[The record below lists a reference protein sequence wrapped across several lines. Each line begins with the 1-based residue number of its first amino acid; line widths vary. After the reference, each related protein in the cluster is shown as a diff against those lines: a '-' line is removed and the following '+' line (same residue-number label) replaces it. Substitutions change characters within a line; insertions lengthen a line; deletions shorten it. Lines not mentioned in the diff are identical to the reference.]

1 MYEELPK
8 LKAQLENANE
18 SAEDKDNK
26 LLRTKVTEEEI
37 AMIVGRWTGIPVSK
51 LMESERKNFL
61 TLIKFSTR
69 ELLVRTRQFRLLLM
83 PLFVQELVYRTL
95 TDQ

>member
-51 LMESERKNFL
+51 
-61 TLIKFSTR
+61 
-69 ELLVRTRQFRLLLM
+69 V
-83 PLFVQELVYRTL
+83 
-95 TDQ
+95 